1 MSVARPAEGNG
12 LPHGATRRERRT
24 SLSLSH
30 SSTMPKDEYDGP
42 VIEDITDLD
51 LEDDEPHIEELEDS
65 ADHDG
70 ALTISG
76 SNSQYVPKDYRNPA
90 KPLTDL
96 TRDGVP
102 LTEELIRR
110 KAEHNDGMLSTLEE
124 IALHQLDID
133 KIEVIGNCRCLK
145 ILYLQSNLIRKIENL
160 HKLKQLDYLN
170 LALNNI
176 ERIENLE
183 RCEAL
188 KKLDLTV
195 NFIDLDE
202 MHTVGSL
209 KSNTC
214 LTELFLTGNPCT
226 AHWESGYRDYVIAT
240 LPQLESLDGNAI
252 TRAER
257 IKALQRLP
265 ELERELKLLAPMA
278 AQRKV
283 ELAER
288 RKERRRKIE
297 SGELVETTETT
308 DEWCIDVRIADAR
321 ELREIELE
329 KEQTRKNAQ
338 KDTLFGAQPKRE
350 RRFFK
355 DDGTPIQMNTAK
367 WPFAIEEDALNV
379 YVDIALPKF
388 LDSAMVSSRLF
399 RRVAVAAA
407 RRCCTPLLHADAVCA
422 AAAKPRC
429 EPARVAVR
437 TMEMQTHRLPS
448 ALTEGSPAC
457 ARTAPQF
464 AASNAVG
471 SHRLLR

>member
-1 MSVARPAEGNG
+1 MRRGVLLARLRDGIFCNAPSNG
-12 LPHGATRRERRT
+12 IN
-24 SLSLSH
+24 
-30 SSTMPKDEYDGP
+30 TMPPYDGP
-42 VIEDITDLD
+42 TIEDITDLD
-51 LEDDEPHIEELEDS
+51 DDEPRIEELED
-65 ADHDG
+65 DEDG
-70 ALTISG
+70 GAMTTSSG
-76 SNSQYVPKDYRNPA
+76 DGGSTYQPKDYRHLA

-110 KAEHNDGMLSTLEE
+110 KAEHNEGMLSTLEE

-145 ILYLQSNLIRKIENL
+145 ILYLQGNLIRKIENL

-176 ERIENLE
+176 TKIENLE

-188 KKLDLTV
+188 KKLDMTV
-195 NFIDLDE
+195 NFIDLDDL
-202 MHTVGSL
+202 HTVGSL
-209 KSNTC
+209 KSNTG
-214 LTELFLTGNPCT
+214 LTELFLTGNPCC
-226 AHWESGYRDYVIAT
+226 AHWESGYRDYVVAT
-240 LPQLESLDGNAI
+240 LPQLETLDGNAI

-308 DEWCIDVRIADAR
+308 DEWCPEVRVADAR
-321 ELREIELE
+321 ELREIEIE
-329 KEQTRKNAQ
+329 KTESRKAAQ
-338 KDTLFGAQPKRE
+338 RDSLFGAQPKRE

-367 WPFAIEEDALNV
+367 WPFSIEEDALNV

-388 LDSAMVSSRLF
+388 LESNMVRSPRSPLTHSLTSRAEPFSRSSCVSDGR
-399 RRVAVAAA
+399 
-407 RRCCTPLLHADAVCA
+407 
-422 AAAKPRC
+422 
-429 EPARVAVR
+429 
-437 TMEMQTHRLPS
+437 
-448 ALTEGSPAC
+448 
-457 ARTAPQF
+457 
-464 AASNAVG
+464 
-471 SHRLLR
+471 